1 MVLVGHFFNVA
12 LHGVKHA
19 LAGLP
24 TPQRFRRAYDL
35 LHVACCII
43 MPMIVSVS
51 RHPSLCPPL
60 SLCENRARVRVGVRV
75 CTRVCTCVCAASL
88 TARVP
93 APLCGAGALAGDVIN
108 SGGSCVQPPLPL
120 AREDC
125 RLIVSH
131 NAVLTQPP
139 CIVTK

>member
-75 CTRVCTCVCAASL
+75 CVRVCVHVCVLRRLPPASL
-88 TARVP
+88 HLCVVQERLPVMSSTA
-93 APLCGAGALAGDVIN
+93 
-108 SGGSCVQPPLPL
+108 
-120 AREDC
+120 
-125 RLIVSH
+125 
-131 NAVLTQPP
+131 AVVASNLLFPWRGKT
-139 CIVTK
+139 VA